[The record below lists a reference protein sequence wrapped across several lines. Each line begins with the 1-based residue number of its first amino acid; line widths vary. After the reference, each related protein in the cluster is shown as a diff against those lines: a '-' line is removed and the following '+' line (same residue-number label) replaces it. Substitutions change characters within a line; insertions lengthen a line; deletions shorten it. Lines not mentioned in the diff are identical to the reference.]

1 MFVTETYDIE
11 DCIRYDDAQTDKHLD
26 YSTFLANPNN
36 AYVSWNS
43 DYKEYKINYS
53 RTPESNPVILQ
64 LDEVTLSDFEISVD
78 IWYTASTTKQ
88 WTFRLVENSSDIWT
102 NHSECGTWSSS
113 KIFRN
118 TVNGTNSQ
126 SNPSGAMPTSAWIRC
141 KFVKQNGT
149 LTISATN
156 LSTSSSIGTY
166 SSSAW
171 SITNIL
177 PVIYLSEYINSFVFK
192 RLKIKAL

>member
-1 MFVTETYDIE
+1 MG
-11 DCIRYDDAQTDKHLD
+11 
-26 YSTFLANPNN
+26 
-36 AYVSWNS
+36 
-43 DYKEYKINYS
+43 
-53 RTPESNPVILQ
+53 
-64 LDEVTLSDFEISVD
+64 VD
-78 IWYTASTTKQ
+78 VWYTASSTKQ
-88 WTFRLVENSSDIWT
+88 WTFRLLEKNSDSWT

-118 TVNGTNSQ
+118 IVSGTTNQ
-126 SNPSGAMPTSAWIRC
+126 SNPSGAMPTSVWIRC

-149 LTISATN
+149 ITISATN

-177 PVIYLSEYINSFVFK
+177 PVFYLSEYVNSFVFK
-192 RLKIKAL
+192 RLKIKPL